1 MQKQNITKPNPVQKT
16 NFNKEF
22 LIRRTHFDITTKS
35 AFTAHLTQKNAS
47 NNI

>member
-1 MQKQNITKPNPVQKT
+1 MQKTKHNANKFHTKT